1 MKTFVAALTSL
12 SLLSVWSGGASG
24 ATLPSNLKD
33 LTASQIVNLSLTSAH
48 AKGSC
53 TNVSVGKATGFTFG
67 SSTDSGRLDAQEEL
81 TINQATGVVRLVKGA
96 LFTKESNQIISLQFG
111 ISDPKYANRWI
122 SIPRSS
128 KHYVPFSSGLT
139 FISMIAQVR
148 PTGKLTESK
157 VGTLHGVKVI
167 AVHGTANAELGLNT
181 GAETLFVSDTSPYLP
196 VELAASGR
204 SRGVPTTLVV
214 TFSQWGHPFTYAAP
228 PGAIPISSTNLP

>member
-12 SLLSVWSGGASG
+12 SLLSVWSVGVSA
-24 ATLPSNLKD
+24 ATLPSNLTG
-33 LTASQIVNLSLTSAH
+33 LTASQIANLSLTSAQV
-48 AKGSC
+48 KGSC

-81 TINQATGVVRLVKGA
+81 TINKATGVVRLVKGA
-96 LFTKESNQIISLQFG
+96 LFTKESQQIIRLQFG
-111 ISDPKYANRWI
+111 ISDSKYANKWI

-139 FISMIAQVR
+139 FDSMIAQVR
-148 PTGKLTESK
+148 PSGKLTESK

-167 AVHGTANAELGLNT
+167 AINGSPNAELGLTT

-196 VELAASGR
+196 VEIAASGR
-204 SRGVPTTLVV
+204 SQGVPTTLVV
-214 TFSQWGHPFTYAAP
+214 TFSNWGRSVTYATPA
-228 PGAIPISSTNLP
+228 GAIPISSTDLP

>member
-1 MKTFVAALTSL
+1 MKRFVAALTSL
-12 SLLSVWSGGASG
+12 SLLSVWSGGASA
-24 ATLPSNLKD
+24 ATLPSNLKG
-33 LTASQIVNLSLTSAH
+33 LTAGQIANLSLASAH
-48 AKGSC
+48 VEGSC

-96 LFTKESNQIISLQFG
+96 LFTKESNQIIRLQFG
-111 ISDPKYANRWI
+111 ISDPKYANKWI

-139 FISMIAQVR
+139 FASMIAQVR
-148 PTGKLTESK
+148 PAGKLTESK

-167 AVHGTANAELGLNT
+167 AINGTANTELGLNT
-181 GAETLFVSDTSPYLP
+181 GSETLFVSDASPYLP

-204 SRGVPTTLVV
+204 SQGVPTTLVV
-214 TFSQWGHPFTYAAP
+214 TFSHWGQPFTYAAP
-228 PGAIPISSTNLP
+228 AGAILISSTNLP